1 MDRIIKFK
9 GVNFSDETVYGGAFV
24 DSKTGK
30 AFIISIKECVM
41 PIKDNTLCQFTGCYD
56 AQGNEIYEND
66 IIESSYDNRRWRVM
80 WNDSTMEYYLALYT
94 GNGTEG
100 GINKKF
106 STPSFVTDT
115 NGKPMM
121 MYKEYTIIKE

>member
-1 MDRIIKFK
+1 
-9 GVNFSDETVYGGAFV
+9 
-24 DSKTGK
+24 
-30 AFIISIKECVM
+30 M
-41 PIKDNTLCQFTGCYD
+41 PIKKNTLCQFTGYYD
-56 AQGNEIYEND
+56 ANGNEIYEND
-66 IIESSYDNRRWRVM
+66 IIKSSYDNCQWRVM
-80 WNDSTMEYYLALYT
+80 WNNSTMEYYLALYT

-100 GINKKF
+100 SINKKF